1 MQPNHSEL
9 SLLSNL
15 AFTGLMLGLSAKA
28 SVKTERC
35 LLLIKGQVIITFT

>member
-9 SLLSNL
+9 SLLSNS
-15 AFTGLMLGLSAKA
+15 AFTGLLLGLPAKA
-28 SVKTERC
+28 SEKTEHC